1 MENILTAYSSVFSWV
16 MTNVGTLITTITSTP
31 LLLIGFG
38 MIAVSAV
45 IARLRALV

>member
-1 MENILTAYSSVFSWV
+1 MENILTAYSSVFTWV

-38 MIAVSAV
+38 MIGVSAV